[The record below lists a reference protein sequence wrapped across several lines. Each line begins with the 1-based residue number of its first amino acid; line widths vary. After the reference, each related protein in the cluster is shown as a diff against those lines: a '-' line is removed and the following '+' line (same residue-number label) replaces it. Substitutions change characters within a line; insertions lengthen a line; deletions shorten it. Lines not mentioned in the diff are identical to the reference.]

1 MIKKRI
7 LNFLHFIAVLFFFF
21 LIAAAGCRKSTQ
33 VVISSSYQ
41 EKLDQAYGTDTL
53 QRYDLFLPEGRS
65 ADTKVI
71 LLIHGGGWVTGN
83 KRDCDYYARQFAA
96 AGFAAISMNYRLAN
110 DSIHYRQ
117 MLADID
123 SMIVCLSEN
132 AAAWGVGSS
141 RIALFGYSAGG
152 HLALLYSSSGNRK
165 QLIRSVVS
173 LAGPSDVQ
181 DTILWKTPY
190 MLWEIRLMEGDTLPA
205 NWSLANP
212 IHLMNAGSPPTLL
225 IHGICDSIVP
235 VSQSVNLD
243 QVMKASS
250 APVRLLLLDNETHF
264 LTSGATATML
274 EETKTFLNANMK

>member
-7 LNFLHFIAVLFFFF
+7 PSFLQVIVGLLLCF
-21 LIAAAGCRKSTQ
+21 LVAASGCRKSPQ
-33 VVISSSYQ
+33 AVIPSSYQ
-41 EKLDQAYGTDTL
+41 EKLDLAYGTDTL

-65 ADTKVI
+65 ADTKMI

-110 DSIHYRQ
+110 DSIHYRH

-123 SMIVCLSEN
+123 SMIACLSEN
-132 AAAWGVGSS
+132 ASAWGVGSS
-141 RIALFGYSAGG
+141 SIALFGYSAGG

-165 QLIRSVVS
+165 QSISSVVS
-173 LAGPSDVQ
+173 LAGPSNVQ
-181 DTILWKTPY
+181 DTMLWKTPY
-190 MLWEIRLMEGDTLPA
+190 LLWEIKLMEGDTLPA
-205 NWSLANP
+205 NWSQANP

-225 IHGICDSIVP
+225 IHGVYDSVVP
-235 VSQSVNLD
+235 VSQSVNLN
-243 QVMKASS
+243 QVMKAIN
-250 APVRLLLLDNETHF
+250 APVHMLLLDNETHY
-264 LTSGATATML
+264 LSSGATATML